1 MAEVKWREGSEKR
14 AIIEF
19 SLALALALASLRF
32 SDTLRLRGARQT
44 HRGPRNEPNE
54 RTNGKEKV
62 LQYLLTYTHSL
73 PLSLTHSHTLSY
85 THLSLPFSSGQIPPT
100 RTHARTLPKLTSR

>member
-19 SLALALALASLRF
+19 SLALALALASPLASLLF

-73 PLSLTHSHTLSY
+73 PLSLIHTP
-85 THLSLPFSSGQIPPT
+85 LSLPFSSGQIPPT